1 MRRSRRLL
9 GLAPEEQAIEQV
21 CFICQLQI
29 HVNHL
34 SRCLLTPCCSVFI
47 HRSCYNNMVV
57 RLPTCGNCRRPNV
70 GHVPG
75 GDDDI
80 ILETDEEFGDDDDDD
95 VEESEGIAAL
105 RYRITEYRRE
115 SRHLDTHY
123 EGSFLWNVLP
133 HAIDTATWSLYYML
147 LWNFVHTF
155 SGRIMY
161 IHGAVELPI
170 EPTREVRVAVY
181 RLFFYNTPYEAF
193 DVLPS
198 IRYRLYRTDVEIR
211 RLTLLPYPGC
221 PSLYPND
228 LGWT

>member
-1 MRRSRRLL
+1 M
-9 GLAPEEQAIEQV
+9 
-21 CFICQLQI
+21 
-29 HVNHL
+29 
-34 SRCLLTPCCSVFI
+34 
-47 HRSCYNNMVV
+47 HRSCYDNMVS
-57 RLPTCGNCRRPNV
+57 RLPTCGNRRSPNV
-70 GHVPG
+70 GHGPDVRL
-75 GDDDI
+75 D
-80 ILETDEEFGDDDDDD
+80 TDEELDVDGDDG
-95 VEESEGIAAL
+95 EEDEGIAAL

-147 LWNFVHTF
+147 LWNFVDIF

-198 IRYRLYRTDVEIR
+198 IRYRLFFARRSNRTDAEIR
-211 RLTLLPYPGC
+211 RLTLLPYPGG
-221 PSLYPND
+221 PALYPND